1 MYVFVLFINI
11 FLNFIFIFMS
21 GCKNDIV
28 YLNFFIVENI
38 CFIVWL
44 FYDIILKNKIKGI
57 RKKLNIFYNKLF
69 DL

>member
-38 CFIVWL
+38 CFI
-44 FYDIILKNKIKGI
+44 IEK
-57 RKKLNIFYNKLF
+57 
-69 DL
+69 